1 MPKALRP
8 VAREG
13 ADRTREL
20 EADWEGASALKHNR
34 WPHCQQDRLHTTVEP
49 FELAEALHRNAAVY
63 IGPKRGRLLTL
74 DGVEPFLAERLRS
87 QNERGRL
94 LLIGTY
100 VVCVHWLEFVG
111 RRYGLNH
118 QYPLPQ
124 LRCFVEQ
131 CFGLEHVGISMG
143 VLSDA
148 LRSCLFQIK
157 YKKLRG
163 GGGSEWMTNIRSVA
177 KVGFDKNCQPMHG
190 PITKIGERG
199 ALPPIAIKH
208 FARDPS

>member
-1 MPKALRP
+1 MDEKLPHP

-13 ADRTREL
+13 ADRAREL
-20 EADWEGASALKHNR
+20 EADWKGASTLEHSR

-49 FELAEALHRNAAVY
+49 FELAEALHCNAAVY
-63 IGPKRGRLLTL
+63 IGAKQGRLLIL
-74 DGVEPFLAERLRS
+74 DEVEPFLAERLRS
-87 QNERGRL
+87 QSERGKL

-111 RRYGLNH
+111 RRHGLNH

-131 CFGLEHVGISMG
+131 CFGLEHGGVSMG
-143 VLSDA
+143 VLADA
-148 LRSCLFQIK
+148 LRSYGFQIK
-157 YKKLRG
+157 SKKSRG
-163 GGGSEWMTNIRSVA
+163 GYEWKTNIRSVA
-177 KVGFDKNCQPMHG
+177 RVGFNEDGQPMHG

-208 FARDPS
+208 FERDAS